1 MKVRRWKESV
11 LTGAAAGVPAG
22 AGVADAAETDGGG
35 GGEEA
40 AAAGAATAD
49 EAADM
54 KFHAWRGELS
64 GNCKQPRRGGGGGRL
79 LSCECPYPTYVQR
92 LRLRPGADFS
102 GKRARVSQGGRSR
115 CAARFGEREG
125 GGGGGRGGE
134 RGGPR
139 GSVTVREAP
148 FVCGLESFATVNA
161 L

>member
-1 MKVRRWKESV
+1 M
-11 LTGAAAGVPAG
+11 TGAAAGVPAG

-54 KFHAWRGELS
+54 KFHAWRGSFQEIVS
-64 GNCKQPRRGGGGGRL
+64 SHEGGGGGGRL

-125 GGGGGRGGE
+125 GGGGGGERGGE
-134 RGGPR
+134 RRSAWVGHR
-139 GSVTVREAP
+139 EGSP
-148 FVCGLESFATVNA
+148 VCVWLESFATVNA